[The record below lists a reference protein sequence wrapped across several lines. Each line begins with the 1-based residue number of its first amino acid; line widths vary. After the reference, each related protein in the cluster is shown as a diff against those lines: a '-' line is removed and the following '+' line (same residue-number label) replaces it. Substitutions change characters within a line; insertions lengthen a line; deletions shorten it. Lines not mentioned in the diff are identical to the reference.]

1 MKQALFSSRTAD
13 KFVVRLPDGMR
24 GRIADVARNHHR
36 SMNSEIISRLEQSLF
51 DEGVSG
57 AAPMQLDSSELSVHE
72 HELLQRFRQL
82 SRRQQNALVALIAHD
97 SELATEPL

>member
-1 MKQALFSSRTAD
+1 MRPMKQAIFSSRTAD
-13 KFVVRLPDGMR
+13 KF
-24 GRIADVARNHHR
+24 R

-51 DEGVSG
+51 HEGVVGDVS
-57 AAPMQLDSSELSVHE
+57 PLQLDSAELSIHE

-97 SELATEPL
+97 SELAAETA